1 MTVVAEDVLVRIRA
15 DMADLDTKMTRAAAV
30 TTSATRTIEQ
40 QTRLT
45 ANATRNLGRQVA
57 DVGAQLAGGQSPF
70 LILAQQAPQVAD
82 ALADTGGKAARVAAF
97 FAGPWGAAI
106 LAAAS
111 VVGVLVGK
119 MYEAGSAA
127 DKTKPQIDRLT
138 NAYTTLAAN
147 LGKLDTAGLDALA
160 RSGIKLATDRRDLAK
175 ATDDLAAAQARLAG
189 SQRVDSTGRGS
200 APYIRDVAEAK
211 ARVAALKQEI
221 ETGQNFVAL
230 GQQRFKRAQGIAAA
244 EARSTGG
251 SGAGRLNA
259 EARLGAADT
268 GLEKARA
275 QLALTKA
282 QAAED
287 LKAGRISESSY
298 RARVQAAEEA
308 VQQQQRLA
316 ASSKKTAS
324 DEKKEQQ
331 ELIATLERVAGKYD
345 PVRSA
350 AIEAGK
356 AMADIDKLAEAG
368 IITAA
373 DAAAYKIR
381 LAAQQ
386 ARDVFDAAW
395 KVQEQRWLDVG
406 ISREDM
412 DGSGIR
418 KKIDADL
425 EQQQAKKDELAE
437 RGFNKQEA
445 QIRSLATLY
454 EDAFRGGSD
463 AVWADFKQ
471 LGFRVLAEMLA
482 RWSIM
487 KLSGGGGDSSIG
499 GLFTAA
505 TQSVLG
511 FAEGGYTGSGPR
523 NQVAGVVHRG
533 EFVMPASAVERIGVP
548 SLAALASGQSVQANR
563 PNLGN
568 LPRESVASQPRQVIV
583 QQSFT
588 LDARHGITTPQ
599 LLQHVE
605 SVRQQALSATA
616 AMGKAVDRNVPN
628 RLARFQADGI

>member
-15 DMADLDTKMTRAAAV
+15 DMADLDTKMARAATV
-30 TTSATRTIEQ
+30 TTNATRTIE
-40 QTRLT
+40 RSAGAA
-45 ANATRNLGRQVA
+45 ANASRNMGRQIA
-57 DVGAQLAGGQSPF
+57 DIGTQLAGGQSPF

-230 GQQRFKRAQGIAAA
+230 GEQRFKRAQGIAAA
-244 EARSTGG
+244 DAKSSGG
-251 SGAGRLNA
+251 GGFGRLNA
-259 EARLGAADT
+259 EARLGAADS

-298 RARVQAAEEA
+298 RARVQAAEEV

-316 ASSKKTAS
+316 SSSKKTAS

-350 AIEAGK
+350 AIEAGR

-373 DAAAYKIR
+373 DATAYKIK

-386 ARDVFDAAW
+386 ARDVLDAAW

-406 ISREDM
+406 IKPGDM
-412 DGSGIR
+412 DGSTIR
-418 KKIDADL
+418 KDIDQRIEAQRDANEAIADDFR
-425 EQQQAKKDELAE
+425 Q
-437 RGFNKQEA
+437 KQEA
-445 QIRSLATLY
+445 QIHALSTIF
-454 EDAFRGGSD
+454 EDSFRGGTA
-463 AVWADFKQ
+463 AVWSDFKSI
-471 LGFRVLAEMLA
+471 GIRIIAEMAA
-482 RWSIM
+482 RWAIM
-487 KLSGGGGDSSIG
+487 SASGQSTGDVGGM
-499 GLFTAA
+499 FATAA
-505 TQSVLG
+505 KSVLG

-533 EFVMPASAVERIGVP
+533 EFVMPASAVERIGVS

-563 PNLGN
+563 PNLSN

-583 QQSFT
+583 YQSFN
-588 LDARHGITTPQ
+588 LDARHGIMTPQ

-616 AMGKAVDRNVPN
+616 AVGKAVNANIPT
-628 RLARFQADGI
+628 RLSQFSRDGT